1 MESDDVRHHMRSIS
15 FLVVAATIALSS
27 AALAGKDEGA
37 TITGSANYADSIS
50 FDDTAVFEAILEDVS
65 FADAP
70 AQPIGSASVQSPGDA
85 PLQFSIT
92 YDPAMIDPTH
102 RYAVRARIKDGD
114 RLLFTTQTDYPVLG
128 DEQVTHVVIELR
140 QVASASD
147 PTGTVADSTNV
158 SLEKT
163 YWKLN
168 SVGDGSITIAAGT
181 REIHLTLQPDALRV
195 SGFSGCNTF
204 TGTYTLA
211 GNKLVFGNLASTMMA
226 CPHGMEIEQ
235 AVQQAL
241 AATASWRIDAQ
252 TLELLDPSGTVL
264 AVFEARVL
272 N

>member
-1 MESDDVRHHMRSIS
+1 VRHHMRSIC
-15 FLVVAATIALSS
+15 FLILAGAIALPS
-27 AALAGKDEGA
+27 AVAGKDKGA
-37 TITGSANYADSIS
+37 TITGTANYDDSIS
-50 FDDTAVFEAILEDVS
+50 FSDTAVFQATLEDVS

-70 AQPIGSASVQSPGDA
+70 AQPIGSASIQSPGDA
-85 PLQFSIT
+85 PLQFSID
-92 YDPAMIDPTH
+92 YDPEMIDPTR

-114 RLLFTTQTDYPVLG
+114 RLLFTTQTNYPVLG
-128 DEQVTHVVIELR
+128 DGQITHVDIDLR
-140 QVASASD
+140 QVASTSD
-147 PTGTVADSTNV
+147 PAGAVADSADV
-158 SLEKT
+158 ALEKT

-168 SVGDGSITIAAGT
+168 RVGDGSITIAAGT

-226 CPHGMEIEQ
+226 CPHGMEIKQ

-241 AATASWRIDAQ
+241 GATATWRINAQ

-264 AVFEARVL
+264 AVFEARDL